1 VNINQFYGVC
11 QVAVTTGLLRPWYV
25 YHKLRVVPGLGND
38 RALNNLEDAF
48 KNWKTMN
55 WIAPRTAATNQ
66 SLVGGQGIFQCRCK
80 GKCNTN
86 SCKCYKNK
94 RICTSACHRNN
105 RCCVNHDQMCSNT
118 ENWEEGRIHC
128 LWERGI
134 GIVLPCSVLQIV
146 LNLNHHILFV
156 NHL

>member
-1 VNINQFYGVC
+1 MEKSANKVYNRVKSKSGNVKVGDVVQIGIVAQDRGKVDPHSLMGVVVNINQFYGVC

-66 SLVGGQGIFQCRCK
+66 SLVGGQGIFQCGCK
-80 GKCNTN
+80 GSATQTAASVTKTN
-86 SCKCYKNK
+86 VF
-94 RICTSACHRNN
+94 AHR
-105 RCCVNHDQMCSNT
+105 
-118 ENWEEGRIHC
+118 
-128 LWERGI
+128 LA
-134 GIVLPCSVLQIV
+134 IVTTDAV
-146 LNLNHHILFV
+146 
-156 NHL
+156 